1 MTDANDHTDR
11 RRGGRPISTASE
23 SSRTGSATEPLRFT
37 EKLGYG
43 LGDAASNF
51 FFQVFNIFLLYYY
64 TDIFGLSA
72 AAVGTMFLVTK
83 IVDALS
89 DPVMGLIAD
98 RTRSRWGKFRPYL
111 LWAAI
116 PYGVCGYAMFAGPE
130 LSDTGKLVYA
140 YATYTLMMLA
150 YTAINVP
157 YSALMGVI
165 SPLSVE
171 RTKVASYRFICA
183 FAAAWL
189 IGTFVTPLKNIL
201 GGGDEALGFRL
212 TMIIFAVLSVALF
225 WISFA
230 TTRERVSPVETET
243 DIRTDL
249 KAMASNGPWIAL
261 FVAAIFT
268 LMNVA
273 VRNGSLLYYFK
284 YYVGDDGTPIFL
296 IFDKTAVFMS
306 LGLITMLGGIAMTK
320 KLCDYFE
327 KRSLLITLTVLNAI
341 SMAVFY
347 ITPPDQYW
355 LMVVVNCVGTLV
367 IGPTPALVWAM
378 YADCADYGEWKTGRR
393 ITALTFSSLQFAQK
407 MGLAVGAGLAGV
419 ILGLFGFVANETQT
433 ATSLAGIRFMFSVMP
448 ATLAVLGAAAIYF
461 YRIDS
466 ETISQFERDLAER
479 HGQAAT

>member
-1 MTDANDHTDR
+1 MNVTV
-11 RRGGRPISTASE
+11 E
-23 SSRTGSATEPLRFT
+23 TEALRFR

-43 LGDAASNF
+43 LGDTASNF

-72 AAVGTMFLVTK
+72 AAVGTMFIVTK
-83 IVDALS
+83 IVDAVS

-98 RTRSRWGKFRPYL
+98 RTETRWGKFRPYL

-116 PYGVCGYAMFAGPE
+116 PYGFLGWAMFANPD
-130 LSDTGKLVYA
+130 LSQSGKLIYA

-165 SPLSVE
+165 SPSSIE

-183 FAAAWL
+183 FTAAWL

-201 GGGDEALGFRL
+201 GGDNEALGFQL
-212 TMIIFAVLSVALF
+212 TMAIFAVLSVALF
-225 WISFA
+225 WVAFA
-230 TTRERVSPVETET
+230 TTKERVHPIQEKS
-243 DIRTDL
+243 DIRLDL
-249 KAMASNGPWIAL
+249 RAMLQNGPWLAL
-261 FVAAIFT
+261 WIAAIFT

-273 VRNGSLLYYFK
+273 VRNGTLLYYFK
-284 YYVGDDGTPIFL
+284 YYVGDDGAPIFL

-306 LGLITMLGGIAMTK
+306 LGLMTMVGGIALTK
-320 KLCDYFE
+320 TLCDYFE
-327 KRSLLITLTVLNAI
+327 KRSLLITLTILNAI
-341 SMAVFY
+341 TMAAFY

-355 LMVVVNCVGTLV
+355 LMVLINCSGTFV

-378 YADCADYGEWKTGRR
+378 YADCADYGEWKSGRR
-393 ITALTFSSLQFAQK
+393 ITALTFSSLPFAQK
-407 MGLAVGAGLAGV
+407 LGLAVGAGLAGV
-419 ILGLFGFVANETQT
+419 ILGLFGFIANEAQT
-433 ATSLAGIRFMFSVMP
+433 TTSLAGIRFMFSVMP
-448 ATLAVLGAAAIYF
+448 AVLAVLGAVSIFF

-466 ETISQFERDLAER
+466 DTIRQFEQELQER
-479 HGQAAT
+479 HSA

>member
-1 MTDANDHTDR
+1 MT
-11 RRGGRPISTASE
+11 GE
-23 SSRTGSATEPLRFT
+23 TEALRFR

-43 LGDAASNF
+43 LGDTASNF

-72 AAVGTMFLVTK
+72 AAVGTMFIVTK
-83 IVDALS
+83 IVDAVS

-98 RTRSRWGKFRPYL
+98 RTETRWGKFRPYL

-116 PYGVCGYAMFAGPE
+116 PYGFLGWAMFANPD
-130 LSDTGKLVYA
+130 LSQSGKLIYA
-140 YATYTLMMLA
+140 YVTYTLMMLA

-165 SPLSVE
+165 SPSSIE

-183 FAAAWL
+183 FSAAWL

-201 GGGDEALGFRL
+201 GGDNEALGFQL
-212 TMIIFAVLSVALF
+212 TMAIFAVLSIALF
-225 WISFA
+225 WVSFA
-230 TTRERVSPVETET
+230 TTKERVHPTQEKSDVRL
-243 DIRTDL
+243 DFR
-249 KAMASNGPWIAL
+249 AMLHNGPWLAL
-261 FVAAIFT
+261 WIAAIFT

-273 VRNGSLLYYFK
+273 VRNGTLLYYFK

-306 LGLITMLGGIAMTK
+306 LGLMTMVGGIALTK
-320 KLCDYFE
+320 TLCDYFE
-327 KRSLLITLTVLNAI
+327 KRSLLIALTILNAI
-341 SMAVFY
+341 TMAAFY

-355 LMVVVNCVGTLV
+355 LMVVINCIGTFV

-378 YADCADYGEWKTGRR
+378 YADCADYGEWKSGRR

-407 MGLAVGAGLAGV
+407 LGLAVGAGLAGV
-419 ILGLFGFVANETQT
+419 ILGWFGFIANEVQT
-433 ATSLAGIRFMFSVMP
+433 TTSLAGIRFMFSVMP
-448 ATLAVLGAAAIYF
+448 AVLAVLGAVSIFF

-466 ETISQFERDLAER
+466 DTIRQFEQELQER
-479 HGQAAT
+479 HSA